1 MEKLGST
8 WQVSTENLCARSAF
22 ALSRIFSSDG
32 PKEAPS
38 ASYRTEKTPHSLHG
52 GIHRKLWYHMG
63 ELAKT
68 VQGSPIEV

>member
-38 ASYRTEKTPHSLHG
+38 ASYRTEKTPTLSMEVYIG
-52 GIHRKLWYHMG
+52 SYGIIW
-63 ELAKT
+63 EN
-68 VQGSPIEV
+68 